1 MHDCP
6 TCQVPLH
13 GHEEVCPSCGTKQYV
28 KPEFRRSNL
37 PKAPGVNPMPFI
49 VVLVGLV
56 LVIFVC
62 AQNSWIGQVFHRGP
76 VVEDPMDKMTILD
89 ARNAIE
95 TQINQGLTAVG
106 STAKFAYKVAGEPS
120 TKDVQKPCELTVDT
134 ELKDPKQHKSI
145 VDPIKQYMEKA
156 QVLTLTMNDS
166 KSHATWTYNLG
177 PAAQE
182 APAQ

>member
-1 MHDCP
+1 
-6 TCQVPLH
+6 
-13 GHEEVCPSCGTKQYV
+13 
-28 KPEFRRSNL
+28 
-37 PKAPGVNPMPFI
+37 
-49 VVLVGLV
+49 
-56 LVIFVC
+56 
-62 AQNSWIGQVFHRGP
+62 
-76 VVEDPMDKMTILD
+76 MTILD